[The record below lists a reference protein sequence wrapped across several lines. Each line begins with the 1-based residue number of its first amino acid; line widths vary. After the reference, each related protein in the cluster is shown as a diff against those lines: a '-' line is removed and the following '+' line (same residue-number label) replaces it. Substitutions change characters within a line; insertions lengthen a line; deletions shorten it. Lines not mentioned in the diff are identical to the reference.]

1 MNGMKFQTPLGTGTF
16 EGFMPVLG
24 SVKLLIR
31 LPINTTT
38 EPHKRDSNCVTKG
51 AIGSGLWLF
60 AQTDVKVVQS

>member
-1 MNGMKFQTPLGTGTF
+1 MNGVKFQTPLGIGTF
-16 EGFMPVLG
+16 QGFMSVPG

-60 AQTDVKVVQS
+60 AKDEVREAS